1 MNHSVRRCLN
11 EDDAEGL
18 AGKVLLVREVP
29 VHRDE
34 CVECTLHP
42 TQKFTVLDT
51 IPTKP
56 GDSLGVMAAQEAG
69 QVHGDVLV
77 K

>member
-1 MNHSVRRCLN
+1 MNHSVRRRLD

-18 AGKVLLVREVP
+18 HGKVLLMREVP
-29 VHRDE
+29 VHCDE
-34 CVECTLHP
+34 CVEGALHP
-42 TQKFTVLDT
+42 AQEFAVLDA

-56 GDSLGVMAAQEAG
+56 ADCLGVMTAKQAG
-69 QVHGDVLV
+69 QVHGNVLV